1 MKRFE
6 RMHQPLLPPREFLL
20 RVARSF
26 LLASVILVFA
36 LSLGILG
43 YHYCAGF
50 GWLDSLLNASMILAG
65 MGPMGSLDNTPG
77 KLFASFY
84 ALFSGLAFI
93 TMAGI
98 IFTPV
103 AHRLLHWFHIE
114 DERAGAEGASGE
126 SRAED

>member
-1 MKRFE
+1 MKIFE
-6 RMHQPLLPPREFLL
+6 SRQQRLLPIGEFAL

-26 LLASVILVFA
+26 LLASSILVFA
-36 LSLGILG
+36 LALGILG
-43 YHYCAGF
+43 YHHLAGF

-65 MGPMGSLDNTPG
+65 MGPIGALDSTAG

-98 IFTPV
+98 IVTPV

-114 DERAGAEGASGE
+114 DEQGGRDDDANRSGTH
-126 SRAED
+126 